1 MRVDARPNARP
12 TAKRLQFRR
21 GCRHSDTEDN
31 EQLVKFARQLSLSFA
46 LSLFR
51 VSRPHWRV
59 SFVLSYL
66 VLVLSFLL
74 HTSWHESRTKL
85 QPNMR
90 HREDQKASLH
100 RYYSLKEQIHSFIPS
115 LLISY
120 FERIGYGSKEPPEM
134 LLVGQRSLSFA
145 WSDSHC
151 SASAAS

>member
-1 MRVDARPNARP
+1 MRPRTSRVSN
-12 TAKRLQFRR
+12 
-21 GCRHSDTEDN
+21 SEDN

-74 HTSWHESRTKL
+74 HISWHESRTKL

-100 RYYSLKEQIHSFIPS
+100 RYYSLKRTDSEFRSELAH
-115 LLISY
+115 LLLRENWLWI
-120 FERIGYGSKEPPEM
+120 ERTPRDAFGRATVTIVCLE
-134 LLVGQRSLSFA
+134 
-145 WSDSHC
+145 
-151 SASAAS
+151 